1 MFKSAFSSA
10 LTELLEVNAPNS
22 RDRESEE
29 PKRTDR
35 ILHDRAVN
43 EMLIY
48 CHRYYCL
55 NVIGFF
61 PYAFLTPHP
70 PETGKFHALSHTQT
84 PYYHYSRLVLD

>member
-1 MFKSAFSSA
+1 MDLVSINSPGMNPPPKMFKSAFSSA

-48 CHRYYCL
+48 CHRCY
-55 NVIGFF
+55 V
-61 PYAFLTPHP
+61 
-70 PETGKFHALSHTQT
+70 
-84 PYYHYSRLVLD
+84 